1 MWTFFFSQYKW
12 SGTKLKLKSLRYFFT
27 NEKPAIYSFCW
38 CWQMRGL
45 PINGIWRGQ
54 QHMTLAKILQ
64 LPELAY
70 WRIQGGALHMCSLVH
85 QFSSSCSSETDPQA
99 DTTSHQ
105 PLLASSACSECN
117 KVRSQF
123 CLYHR
128 RLYRP
133 PAAVSKDG
141 LEQGGVKRGLV
152 ANPTSFPSFLP
163 MN

>member
-1 MWTFFFSQYKW
+1 MW
-12 SGTKLKLKSLRYFFT
+12 
-27 NEKPAIYSFCW
+27 SFGW

-54 QHMTLAKILQ
+54 QHMTLAKTLQ

-70 WRIQGGALHMCSLVH
+70 WRFQGGALNMCSFV
-85 QFSSSCSSETDPQA
+85 QKFSSSCSSDIDHQA

-105 PLLASSACSECN
+105 PLLVSSACSECN
-117 KVRSQF
+117 YVRSQF
-123 CLYHR
+123 SLYHR

-141 LEQGGVKRGLV
+141 LEPGGGLSGVIQFFDQRSTTGRGVLGCRRV
-152 ANPTSFPSFLP
+152 TQTEKQSDRQTDMATPWLNQWK
-163 MN
+163 